1 MVNARLATLD
11 DRDEVIRLVSAL
23 LVELGGTPQ
32 TAEAMTPVFERLV
45 SGGDDGFIALG
56 EVDGLAVA
64 VCTASFVQSM
74 RTAGRHAVFQEM
86 HVEPHAR
93 SSGVGAEVLRFALDH
108 AVAKGCRIVELGT
121 PRVDERPIQFYE
133 RNGFEVVGAR
143 LRWTP

>member
-1 MVNARLATLD
+1 MANARLATRD
-11 DRDEVIRLVSAL
+11 DRDEVLRLVSEL
-23 LVELGGTPQ
+23 LVELGGVPP

-56 EVDGLAVA
+56 EVDGRAVA
-64 VCTASFVQSM
+64 VCTVSFVQSL

-86 HVEPHAR
+86 YVEPHSR
-93 SSGVGAEVLRFALDH
+93 STGVGADVLRFALGH
-108 AVAKGCRIVELGT
+108 AVATGCRIVELGT
-121 PRVDERPIQFYE
+121 PRVGERAISFYE